1 MRWGA
6 GERGRGGDPQTTRLK
21 DYKTNMSKIIGI
33 DLGTTNS
40 AVAITRDGVP
50 QILPRG
56 DERIIPSVVGYDGGN
71 GRWLVGTPARNQ
83 YVLDP
88 ENTVRS
94 IKRKMGTDTRIEL
107 GGRQLSPPEI
117 SAFILRELKTIAERH
132 LGSEVSEVVI
142 TVPAYFNDAQRQ
154 ATIDAGQIADLR
166 VRRIINEPTAAA
178 LAYGLNMAEDQL
190 VLVYDL
196 GGGTFDVSLV
206 ELMGGIVE
214 VRASHGNTQLGGDDF
229 DERLAEQLADRFV
242 AEHGLDLRQDRRAWA
257 RLLRAAENAKITLSA
272 HPFAWVKEEY
282 LAEKNGVPLHM
293 TYEVNRHDFEETI
306 TDLLEGTLESI
317 EQVLSEA
324 NVTEEEIS
332 HVLLVGGSTRIPAV
346 WELVAD
352 RLGIEPQMSVNPDEA
367 VALGAGVQAAII
379 AGEPIDAILVD
390 VTPHS
395 LGIAVAQNRFG
406 SIISDIYQPLIRRN
420 STIPATKEEIFQ
432 TMFPEQTTIRVEV
445 YQGEAP
451 IASDNTLLGQF
462 LIEGLEPP
470 ASGER
475 AQVTVQFDLNLDGI
489 LQVTARDR
497 KTGKQENISVAAT
510 KARLSEAEILAA
522 SHHLHDLE
530 EEHEADWDEEPE
542 TGALLAKAEALI
554 AAETTDQEAR
564 TLLRSLLQGIRQAR
578 VNGDEAEAAELEEEL
593 LDLLFDLEE

>member
-1 MRWGA
+1 
-6 GERGRGGDPQTTRLK
+6 
-21 DYKTNMSKIIGI
+21 MSKIIGI

-40 AVAITRDGVP
+40 AVAITRDGAP

-56 DERIIPSVVGYDGGN
+56 DERIIPSVVGYEAGN

-107 GGRQLSPPEI
+107 GERPLSPPEI
-117 SAFILRELKTIAERH
+117 SAFILRELKSIAERH
-132 LGSEVSEVVI
+132 LGHEVSEAVI

-154 ATIDAGQIADLR
+154 ATIDAGQIAGLR

-229 DERLAEQLADRFV
+229 DERLAEQLADRF
-242 AEHGLDLRQDRRAWA
+242 ADEHGLDLRQDRRAWA
-257 RLLRAAENAKITLSA
+257 RLLRAAENAKIALSA

-282 LAEKNGVPLHM
+282 LAEKEGVPLHM
-293 TYEVNRHDFEETI
+293 TYEVSRHDFEEAI

-420 STIPATKEEIFQ
+420 STIPATKEEMFQ
-432 TMFPEQTTIRVEV
+432 TMFPEQTAIRVEV

-451 IASDNTLLGQF
+451 VASANTLLGNF
-462 LIEGLEPP
+462 LVDGLEPP
-470 ASGER
+470 APGER

-522 SHHLHDLE
+522 SHHLRDLE
-530 EEHEADWDEEPE
+530 EEEYEVDWDEEPE
-542 TGALLAKAEALI
+542 TGALLAKAAALI
-554 AAETTDQEAR
+554 AGEATDEETRA
-564 TLLRSLLQGIRQAR
+564 LLRSLLQGIRQAR
-578 VNGDEAEAAELEEEL
+578 ANEDEEKAAELEEEL

>member
-1 MRWGA
+1 
-6 GERGRGGDPQTTRLK
+6 
-21 DYKTNMSKIIGI
+21 MSKIIGI

-40 AVAITRDGVP
+40 AVAITRDGAP

-56 DERIIPSVVGYDGGN
+56 DERIIPSVVGYEAGN

-107 GGRQLSPPEI
+107 GERPLSPPEI
-117 SAFILRELKTIAERH
+117 SAFILRELKSIAERH
-132 LGSEVSEVVI
+132 LGHEVSEAVI

-154 ATIDAGQIADLR
+154 ATIDAGQIAGLR

-229 DERLAEQLADRFV
+229 DERLAEQLADRF
-242 AEHGLDLRQDRRAWA
+242 ADEHGLDLRQDRRAWA
-257 RLLRAAENAKITLSA
+257 RLLRAAENAKIALSA

-282 LAEKNGVPLHM
+282 LAEKEGVPLHM
-293 TYEVNRHDFEETI
+293 TYEVSRHDFEEAI

-420 STIPATKEEIFQ
+420 STIPATKEEMFQ
-432 TMFPEQTTIRVEV
+432 TMFPEQTAIRVEV

-451 IASDNTLLGQF
+451 VASANTLLGNF
-462 LIEGLEPP
+462 LVDGLEPP
-470 ASGER
+470 APGER

-522 SHHLHDLE
+522 SHHLRDLE
-530 EEHEADWDEEPE
+530 EEEYEVDWDEEPE

-554 AAETTDQEAR
+554 AGEATDEETRA
-564 TLLRSLLQGIRQAR
+564 LLRSLLQGIRQAR
-578 VNGDEAEAAELEEEL
+578 ANAAEEEAAELEEEL

>member
-1 MRWGA
+1 
-6 GERGRGGDPQTTRLK
+6 
-21 DYKTNMSKIIGI
+21 MSKIIGI

-56 DERIIPSVVGYDGGN
+56 DERIIPSVVGYDASN

-107 GGRQLSPPEI
+107 GERPLSPPEI
-117 SAFILRELKTIAERH
+117 SAFILRELKSIAERH
-132 LGSEVSEVVI
+132 LGGEVSEAVI

-154 ATIDAGQIADLR
+154 ATMDAGQIAGLR

-229 DERLAEQLADRFV
+229 DERLAEQLADRFA

-257 RLLRAAENAKITLSA
+257 RLLRAAENAKITLSS

-282 LAEKNGVPLHM
+282 LAEKKGVPLHM
-293 TYEVNRHDFEETI
+293 TYEVSRHDFEETI

-324 NVTEEEIS
+324 NVSEEEIS

-420 STIPATKEEIFQ
+420 STIPATREEMFQ
-432 TMFPEQTTIRVEV
+432 TMFPEQTAIRVEV

-451 IASDNTLLGQF
+451 VASTNTLLGNF
-462 LIEGLEPP
+462 LIDGLEPP
-470 ASGER
+470 APGER
-475 AQVTVQFDLNLDGI
+475 AQVTVRFDLNLDGI

-522 SHHLHDLE
+522 SHHLRDLE
-530 EEHEADWDEEPE
+530 DEEEADWIAEPE
-542 TGALLAKAEALI
+542 TSALLAKAEALI
-554 AAETTDQEAR
+554 VDEAADEETR
-564 TLLRSLLQGIRQAR
+564 TLLRSLIQGIRQAR
-578 VNGDEAEAAELEEEL
+578 ANADEAEAAELEEEL